1 IVVIPQTLSVR
12 GLDAAQFGPAVLWT
26 AVAELCVAFVAG
38 LLLNQGLDSRLVM
51 ASGFTM
57 IASVCLMNAQLTSA
71 WAAEN
76 YFRSELLM
84 AFGQAFAYV
93 GVVSSLV
100 LQSMSSGGLDSPYR
114 VLTFSA
120 FIHTVRLFG
129 GHVGATLMGRFIAE
143 QEKLHSYLVGLHVQ
157 SGGWIA
163 GATLKGVTAGLAA
176 RSSGVAAAAGRSVGL
191 VGGAV
196 RLQAYTL
203 SYIDAFHL
211 IAWVSVAALIGIA
224 TVRRFPLNYR
234 TLGAFGSGQSRAK
247 DQS

>member
-1 IVVIPQTLSVR
+1 
-12 GLDAAQFGPAVLWT
+12 
-26 AVAELCVAFVAG
+26 
-38 LLLNQGLDSRLVM
+38 RLVM
-51 ASGFTM
+51 ASGFVM
-57 IASVCLMNAQLTSA
+57 IAFACLVNASLTSA

-93 GVVSSLV
+93 GVVSTLV
-100 LQSMSSGGLDSPYR
+100 LQSLSSGGLDSPYR

-129 GHVGATLMGRFIAE
+129 GQVGATLMGRFIAE

-163 GATLKGVTAGLAA
+163 DATLKGVTAGLSAK
-176 RSSGVAAAAGRSVGL
+176 SSGVAAAAGRSVGL
-191 VGGAV
+191 AGGS
-196 RLQAYTL
+196 LPPHAYSL
-203 SYIDAFHL
+203 SLIDAFQL
-211 IAWVSVAALIGIA
+211 IEWMSVAAFIAIA

-234 TLGAFGSGQSRAK
+234 NLGAFDSVQSHARN
-247 DQS
+247 QP